1 MYTSIQLTKRLFVES
16 DSRYHVTQQEMFS
29 EQEVVNLAKSDPSM
43 FEGLY
48 TKYYEQVFNYL
59 YQRLEEKEI
68 AKDTVQQVFY
78 KAMVNLKNYEY
89 KGVPFASWLYRIA
102 QNELNMFYRKNNKQ
116 RVLNIDDDNLED
128 MMEELKE
135 NVVEKEKQYDKLAV
149 SIAKLSTD
157 EIQLVEMRFFESR
170 SFKEIGEILEITEN
184 NAKVRTYRILE
195 KIKKSMH

>member
-1 MYTSIQLTKRLFVES
+1 VES
-16 DSRYHVTQQEMFS
+16 DSRYHVTQQEMLS
-29 EQEVVNLAKSDPSM
+29 EQEVVNLAKADPSK

-48 TKYYEQVFNYL
+48 NKYYEQVFNYL

-78 KAMVNLKNYEY
+78 KAMINLKNYEY

-135 NVVEKEKQYDKLAV
+135 NVVEKEKQYDKLAL
-149 SIAKLSTD
+149 SITKLSAD
-157 EIQLVEMRFFESR
+157 EIQLIEMRFFESR